1 MNMKDLIKRLY
12 GRFRNL
18 ILYGIIGGFCAA
30 LDYAVSTGL
39 VYSKIL
45 PDITVFGYLFNAE
58 QVALAIGIHVG
69 IFTSFILN
77 RSYNF
82 KVKNKTAVRFLSF
95 YAIGLFG
102 WFISAVM
109 LHYMVVLGDMKFW
122 AFKLIATVVVA
133 LIQFVLNKFITF
145 YTHKK

>member
-1 MNMKDLIKRLY
+1 MKDLIKRLY

-39 VYSKIL
+39 VYSNIL
-45 PDITVFGYLFNAE
+45 PDITVFGYLFHAE